1 MNLYQKFELLKHS
14 TKKDCKIKQLTK
26 NKEDE
31 LFCFVL
37 EFLLN
42 TDKKT
47 GISISK
53 INKKLSDKVQGE
65 DFDSIKELIEYLLV
79 NNTGQDKAIKT
90 VQNFIN
96 DQSEVYHQFL
106 KDIITK
112 KYKCGVTAKVASEI
126 IPDVIKKEH
135 LVMLANKFKGEL
147 DKPMQITLKLDGIR
161 CSALIDDNIK
171 FLSRQGKEILGL
183 NQIES
188 ALKTMD
194 LKGYMLDGEL
204 IRINND
210 GLHSEENFKLTTSI
224 VSSKDN
230 DKKDLE
236 FVIFDI
242 IPLKDYNNRSCEM
255 EYKDRMTLLNELI
268 DTNNDFI
275 RIVPSYGMAMN
286 IEDIQTKL
294 DQVVDQGL
302 EGLMLN
308 SLDGLYKFGK
318 RSNDLLKVKKFNS
331 CDIYCTGVEE
341 GTGKY
346 EGTLGAIIC
355 DYKGYKLKVGSGFNE
370 EQRDY
375 YWRHKS
381 EIVNRIVEIKYFEE
395 SSDKLGNLSLRFP
408 VFKCVR
414 EKKEVSY
421 E

>member
-1 MNLYQKFELLKHS
+1 MKHS
-14 TKKDCKIKQLTK
+14 TKKECKVKQLTK

-47 GISISK
+47 GVSVAK
-53 INKKLSDKVQGE
+53 INKDLSDNVQGE
-65 DFDSIKELIEYLLV
+65 NFDSIKELIEYVLE
-79 NNTGQDKAIKT
+79 NNTGQDKVIKT
-90 VQNFIN
+90 IQNFIN

-135 LVMLANKFKGEL
+135 QVMLANKFKGNLKE
-147 DKPMQITLKLDGIR
+147 PMQMTLKLDGIR
-161 CSALIDDNIK
+161 CSTLIEDGNIQ
-171 FLSRQGKEILGL
+171 FLSRQGK
-183 NQIES
+183 
-188 ALKTMD
+188 K
-194 LKGYMLDGEL
+194 LKGLLDIENAIQAMNLDNYMLDGEL
-204 IRINND
+204 IRKNIDN
-210 GLHSEENFKLTTSI
+210 LPSEENFKLTTSI
-224 VSSKDN
+224 VSSDTE
-230 DKKDLE
+230 DKKGLE
-236 FVIFDI
+236 YVIFDI
-242 IPLKDYNNRSCEM
+242 VPLQDYKNRVCELDYQTRKNMLYKLIETNEFIRLVPMLGTAQTEEDIYNN
-255 EYKDRMTLLNELI
+255 
-268 DTNNDFI
+268 
-275 RIVPSYGMAMN
+275 
-286 IEDIQTKL
+286 L
-294 DQVVDQGL
+294 DDVVSQGL

-308 SLDGLYKFGK
+308 SFTGLYKFGK
-318 RSNDLLKVKKFNS
+318 RSNDLLKVKKFDS

-355 DYKGYKLKVGSGFNE
+355 DYKGYKLKVGSGLTD

-375 YWRHKS
+375 YWKHQS
-381 EIVNRIVEIKYFEE
+381 EIVNHIVEIKYFEE
-395 SSDKLGNLSLRFP
+395 SSDKEGNLSLRFP

-414 EKKEVSY
+414 EKDEVSY

>member
-1 MNLYQKFELLKHS
+1 MKHS
-14 TKKDCKIKQLTK
+14 TKKECKVKQLTK

-47 GISISK
+47 GVSVAK
-53 INKKLSDKVQGE
+53 INKNLSDNVQGE
-65 DFDSIKELIEYLLV
+65 NFDSIKELIEYVLE
-79 NNTGQDKAIKT
+79 NNTGQDKVIKT
-90 VQNFIN
+90 IQNFIN

-135 LVMLANKFKGEL
+135 QVMLANKFKGDLKE
-147 DKPMQITLKLDGIR
+147 PMQMTLKLDGIR
-161 CSALIDDNIK
+161 CSTLIEDGNIQ
-171 FLSRQGKEILGL
+171 FLSRQGK
-183 NQIES
+183 
-188 ALKTMD
+188 K
-194 LKGYMLDGEL
+194 LKGLLDIENAIQAMNLDNYMLDGEL
-204 IRINND
+204 IRKNIDN
-210 GLHSEENFKLTTSI
+210 LPSEENFKLTTSI
-224 VSSKDN
+224 VSSDTE
-230 DKKDLE
+230 DKKGLE
-236 FVIFDI
+236 YVIFDI
-242 IPLKDYNNRSCEM
+242 VPLQDYKNRVCELDYQTRKNMLYKLIETNEFIRLVPMLGTAQTEEDIYNN
-255 EYKDRMTLLNELI
+255 
-268 DTNNDFI
+268 
-275 RIVPSYGMAMN
+275 
-286 IEDIQTKL
+286 L
-294 DQVVDQGL
+294 DDVVSQGL

-308 SLDGLYKFGK
+308 SFTGLYKFGK
-318 RSNDLLKVKKFNS
+318 RSNDLLKVKKFDS

-355 DYKGYKLKVGSGFNE
+355 DYKGYKLKVGSGLTD

-375 YWRHKS
+375 YWKHQS

-395 SSDKLGNLSLRFP
+395 SSDKEGNLSLRFP

-414 EKKEVSY
+414 EKDEVSY

>member
-1 MNLYQKFELLKHS
+1 MKHS
-14 TKKDCKIKQLTK
+14 TKKECKVKQLTK

-47 GISISK
+47 GVSVAK
-53 INKKLSDKVQGE
+53 INKDLSDNVQGE
-65 DFDSIKELIEYLLV
+65 NFDSIKELIEYVLE
-79 NNTGQDKAIKT
+79 NNTGQDKVIKT
-90 VQNFIN
+90 IQNFIN

-135 LVMLANKFKGEL
+135 QVMLANKFKGNLKE
-147 DKPMQITLKLDGIR
+147 PMQMTLKLDGIR
-161 CSALIDDNIK
+161 CSTLIEDGNIQ
-171 FLSRQGKEILGL
+171 FLSRQGK
-183 NQIES
+183 
-188 ALKTMD
+188 K
-194 LKGYMLDGEL
+194 LKGLLDIENAIQTMNLDNYMLDGEL
-204 IRINND
+204 IRKNIDN
-210 GLHSEENFKLTTSI
+210 LPSEENFKLTTSI
-224 VSSKDN
+224 VSSDTE
-230 DKKDLE
+230 DKKGLE
-236 FVIFDI
+236 YVIFDI
-242 IPLKDYNNRSCEM
+242 VPLQDYKNRVCELDYQTRKNMLYKLIETNEFIRLVPMLGTAQTEEDIYNN
-255 EYKDRMTLLNELI
+255 
-268 DTNNDFI
+268 
-275 RIVPSYGMAMN
+275 
-286 IEDIQTKL
+286 L
-294 DQVVDQGL
+294 DDVVSQGL

-308 SLDGLYKFGK
+308 SFTGLYKFGK
-318 RSNDLLKVKKFNS
+318 RSNDLLKVKKFDS

-355 DYKGYKLKVGSGFNE
+355 DYKGYKLKVGSGLTD

-375 YWRHKS
+375 YWKHQS
-381 EIVNRIVEIKYFEE
+381 EIVNHIVEIKYFEE
-395 SSDKLGNLSLRFP
+395 SSDKEGNLSLRFP

-414 EKKEVSY
+414 EKDEVSY